1 MEIYVKCGI
10 IRSTTRK
17 LIVQSPYFII
27 NKGRNKGGMQY
38 MMDQARFY
46 LRTLG
51 ITSEL
56 AGIKIL
62 EGFIQNEIKP
72 EDLTQ
77 EQRQLV
83 LEAWEG
89 RIYVP
94 VNKKKFVDKVRP
106 DKNLDEHSEAYEKEY
121 VELIYKY
128 LQTLM

>member
-1 MEIYVKCGI
+1 
-10 IRSTTRK
+10 
-17 LIVQSPYFII
+17 
-27 NKGRNKGGMQY
+27 

-94 VNKKKFVDKVRP
+94 VNKKKFVDW
-106 DKNLDEHSEAYEKEY
+106 DITCEKLLLLSAWLFDYKIVLLEY
-121 VELIYKY
+121 KR
-128 LQTLM
+128 